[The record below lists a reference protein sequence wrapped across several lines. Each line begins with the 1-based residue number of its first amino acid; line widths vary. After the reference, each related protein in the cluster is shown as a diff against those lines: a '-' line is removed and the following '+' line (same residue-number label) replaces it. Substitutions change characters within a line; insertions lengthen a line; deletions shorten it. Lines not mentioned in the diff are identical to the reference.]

1 MSQQILDLQRKNLR
15 PYVCIQVTLSIVAVL
30 LRDDLARLDI
40 VQHISPDHR
49 KRWDCSTVDVA
60 LAEV

>member
-1 MSQQILDLQRKNLR
+1 M
-15 PYVCIQVTLSIVAVL
+15 CIQVTLSIVAVL